1 MRLLSRLDL
10 HQRLSPRAYR
20 LLPLDCTHKHN
31 AEQCSRA
38 AQNHITYQINNSNRS
53 KEYKYKQEY
62 CKILTLSCTLISAP
76 FSARRVATLRLPVS
90 QAR

>member
-53 KEYKYKQEY
+53 KE
-62 CKILTLSCTLISAP
+62 LIANTNKNI
-76 FSARRVATLRLPVS
+76 ARSLHCLAH
-90 QAR
+90 